1 VLTIA
6 LLITVPLLARFLVAS
21 RMEVLRKQ
29 LLTSDG
35 EYTQL
40 KARHEHLVE
49 DLRQARNQKRQC
61 ELRASFV
68 AQDWRVETQILRQ
81 LREHAAPAPVRRAA

>member
-1 VLTIA
+1 MLTIA

-21 RMEVLRKQ
+21 RMELLRKR

-40 KARHEHLVE
+40 RARYEHLVE
-49 DLRQARNQKRQC
+49 DLRQARNQKRQY
-61 ELRASFV
+61 ELRTAFV
-68 AQDWRVETQILRQ
+68 AQDVRMETQILRQ
-81 LREHAAPAPVRRAA
+81 LREQAVPARRAA